1 MSEENIEDVTFENN
15 DDNIDT
21 PQDTERD
28 TTKQKPKP
36 ERKSRKLKAEKKL
49 DELQGQYDELNDKY
63 LRLYSE
69 FDNYRK
75 RTNKERL
82 DLLKSASNEVIS
94 DLLPVLDDFD
104 RAITAID
111 EHGVDEETKK
121 GLLLIYNKL
130 YSILSQKGLKSMD
143 SKGKDFDTDYHEAI
157 TNVPAPSKDMVGKV
171 VDVVEKGYLLNGK
184 IIRFAKVVIG
194 S

>member
-1 MSEENIEDVTFENN
+1 MTEENIEDVTFENN
-15 DDNIDT
+15 DDNLAKKQGAEDGSK
-21 PQDTERD
+21 E
-28 TTKQKPKP
+28 QKPKP
-36 ERKSRKLKAEKKL
+36 EKKTRKIKAEKRL
-49 DELQGQYDELNDKY
+49 DEITEKYDEINDKY

-82 DLLKSASNEVIS
+82 ELLKSASEEVVV

-104 RAITAID
+104 RAIKAMD
-111 EHGVDEETKK
+111 NHGVDDETKK
-121 GLLLIYNKL
+121 GIELINNKL
-130 YSILSQKGLKSMD
+130 FGILSQKGLQPMNSM
-143 SKGKDFDTDYHEAI
+143 GKEFDTDYHEAI
-157 TNVPAPSKDMVGKV
+157 TKIPAPSKDLVGKV

-184 IIRFAKVVIG
+184 IIRFAKVVVG

>member
-1 MSEENIEDVTFENN
+1 MGEENIEDVTFENN
-15 DDNIDT
+15 DDNVEPEQGNEKDM
-21 PQDTERD
+21 
-28 TTKQKPKP
+28 TKQKPKP
-36 ERKSRKLKAEKKL
+36 EKKSRKLKAEKKI
-49 DELQGQYDELNDKY
+49 DELQDQYNELNDKY
-63 LRLYSE
+63 LRIYSE

-82 DLLKSASNEVIS
+82 ELLKSASHEVIV

-130 YSILSQKGLKSMD
+130 YSILSQKGLESMD
-143 SKGKDFDTDYHEAI
+143 SVGKDFDTDYHEAI
-157 TNVPAPSKDMVGKV
+157 TNIPAPSKDLVGKV